1 MSVRIL
7 YQFATAKQ
15 HTDLGQAEV
24 ERRLAYLRTK
34 VSPGTE
40 VEVATPPVGPGSIE
54 SEYEAA
60 LAVPEIL
67 RSIDQ
72 AQACGFDAVIISCF
86 SDPGLEPAREI
97 ARIPILASGL
107 CAMHAAAMLG
117 QRFAIMSPL
126 AGGNRGREQA
136 RRYGLESFFASSR
149 GIGLS
154 VMELARD
161 REGCMRRIIEAGR
174 AAIDQDGADVLIL
187 GCMSMAFHDVAED
200 LQERLGAP
208 VVNPVAAS
216 LAMAEYLARSRLCHS
231 KRAWPDPP
239 KREFLR

>member
-1 MSVRIL
+1 MTRIL

-15 HTDLGQAEV
+15 RTDLGQAEV
-24 ERRLAYLRTK
+24 ERRLAYLREK
-34 VSPGTE
+34 VSAGTE

-54 SEYEAA
+54 SDFEAA

-67 RSIDQ
+67 RSIEG
-72 AQACGFDAVIISCF
+72 AEASGFDVAIISCF

-117 QRFAIMSPL
+117 QRFSIMSPR
-126 AGGNRGREQA
+126 AGGRGREQA

-161 REGCMRRIIEAGR
+161 REACMRQIVQAGR
-174 AAIDQDGADVLIL
+174 AAVDQDGADVLIL

-200 LQERLGAP
+200 LQERLGVP

-216 LAMAEYLARSRLCHS
+216 LAMAEYLVKNRLCHS
-231 KRAWPDPP
+231 KRAYPDPP
-239 KREFLR
+239 KREFLS

>member
-1 MSVRIL
+1 M
-7 YQFATAKQ
+7 
-15 HTDLGQAEV
+15 
-24 ERRLAYLRTK
+24 
-34 VSPGTE
+34 
-40 VEVATPPVGPGSIE
+40 
-54 SEYEAA
+54 
-60 LAVPEIL
+60 PEIL
-67 RSIDQ
+67 RSIDR
-72 AQACGFDAVIISCF
+72 AQARGFDAVIISCF

-117 QRFAIMSPL
+117 PRFSIMSPL
-126 AGGNRGREQA
+126 AGGRGREQA

-161 REGCMRRIIEAGR
+161 REACMRQIALAGR

-200 LQERLGAP
+200 LQERLGVP

-231 KRAWPDPP
+231 KRA
-239 KREFLR
+239 